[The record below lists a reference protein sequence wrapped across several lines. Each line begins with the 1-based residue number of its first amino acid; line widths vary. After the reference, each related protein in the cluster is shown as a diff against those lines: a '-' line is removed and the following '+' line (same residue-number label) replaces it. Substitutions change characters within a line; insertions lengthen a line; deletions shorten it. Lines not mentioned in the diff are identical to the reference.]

1 MKCNTIH
8 KKLIFYLDGEL
19 PQQEMED
26 IKNHL
31 SECKECA
38 LFAEEL
44 KKTQAI
50 LTSEKSIEPN
60 PFFYTRLKARM
71 EAEESVNYTPSW
83 QPAWV
88 KVLQPAV
95 FSIILIAGVYF
106 GSKIGKPAPMNIA
119 VATFSD
125 ENVIPYLN
133 EMDTEPIEAFLM
145 E

>member
-19 PQQEMED
+19 SPKEMQD

-31 SECKECA
+31 SECQECVS
-38 LFAEEL
+38 FAEEL
-44 KKTQAI
+44 KKMQAI
-50 LTSEKSIEPN
+50 LTAEKSVEPN
-60 PFFYTRLKARM
+60 PFFYTRLKAKM
-71 EAEESVNYTPSW
+71 EAEESVHYTPGW
-83 QPAWV
+83 QPVWV

-95 FSIILIAGVYF
+95 FTVLLIAGVYF
-106 GSKIGKPAPMNIA
+106 GSKIGKPAPVNIA
-119 VATFSD
+119 VAAFSD
-125 ENVIPYLN
+125 QDVIPYLN

>member
-19 PQQEMED
+19 SPKEMED

-31 SECKECA
+31 SECKACA
-38 LFAEEL
+38 AFAEEL

-50 LTSEKSIEPN
+50 LNAEKSNELN
-60 PFFYTRLKARM
+60 PFFYTRLKAKM
-71 EAEESVNYTPSW
+71 EAEESVNYTPRW
-83 QPAWV
+83 QSAWV
-88 KVLQPAV
+88 RILQPAA
-95 FSIILIAGVYF
+95 FSILLIAGIYF
-106 GSKIGKPAPMNIA
+106 GSKIGKPAPMNMA
-119 VATFSD
+119 VAAFSD
-125 ENVIPYLN
+125 QDVIPYLN

>member
-19 PQQEMED
+19 PPQEMEF

-31 SECKECA
+31 AECKVCA
-38 LFAEEL
+38 SFAEEL
-44 KKTQAI
+44 QKTQAI
-50 LTSEKSIEPN
+50 LTTEKSFEPN
-60 PFFYTRLKARM
+60 PFFYTRLKAKM
-71 EAEESVNYTPSW
+71 EAEETVDYAPRWQSV
-83 QPAWV
+83 WV
-88 KVLQPAV
+88 KLVQPAV
-95 FSIILIAGVYF
+95 FSILLIAGVYF

-119 VATFSD
+119 ITTFSD
-125 ENVIPYLN
+125 QNIIPYLN

>member
-19 PQQEMED
+19 PPQEMEN

-31 SECKECA
+31 SECDECA
-38 LFAEEL
+38 AFAEEL
-44 KKTQAI
+44 VKTQAI
-50 LTSEKSIEPN
+50 LTAEKSIEPN
-60 PFFYTRLKARM
+60 PFFYTRLKAKM
-71 EAEESVNYTPSW
+71 EAEETVDYAPRWQSV
-83 QPAWV
+83 WV
-88 KVLQPAV
+88 KLVQPAV
-95 FSIILIAGVYF
+95 FSILLIAGVYF

-119 VATFSD
+119 IATFSD
-125 ENVIPYLN
+125 QDIIPYLN